1 MRIRPIA
8 IRILPLL
15 LLVTVFSRHG
25 FSGNGHPGDLT
36 GDNRVDSKDQIVLSQ
51 EWYNQGRSNPAVSFV
66 DPALETVA
74 RALLRNVSGEIHARE
89 LGCIESLQIPA
100 GLDLNSLEDLQHFP
114 ALKNLLIQDPQP
126 NDSSLDLAPLA
137 QLTQLATLQIFRVD
151 GTVQMTVDLTPLG
164 ALENLTNLNLGGFE
178 ITGAGALSG
187 LSNLIELEVSNCALA
202 DLSFVSGMEHL
213 IALDVHG
220 NTITNLAPLAALIE
234 LRYLDLS
241 VNNISNITPLTQLV
255 NIQFLALGCNAITNI
270 APLVDNAGLGAGD
283 RVFLAG
289 GDNELDDL
297 SVNTLIPALQ
307 ARGAD
312 VRYGGRVICI
322 SFP

>member
-1 MRIRPIA
+1 MRTRPFAVPALLFLITV
-8 IRILPLL
+8 LPRA
-15 LLVTVFSRHG
+15 VH
-25 FSGNGHPGDLT
+25 SGNGHPGDLT
-36 GDNRVDSKDQIVLSQ
+36 GDNRVDPKDQFVISR
-51 EWYNQGRSNPAVSFV
+51 EWYNQARNNPVVSFV

-74 RALLRNVSGEIHARE
+74 RALLKNVSGEIRARE

-137 QLTQLATLQIFRVD
+137 LLEELNTLQIFRVD
-151 GTVQMTVDLTPLG
+151 GTIQMTVDVTPLG
-164 ALENLTNLNLGGFE
+164 TLENLTNLNLGGFE
-178 ITGAGALSG
+178 ITGTSALAGLT
-187 LSNLIELEVSNCALA
+187 NLIELEISNCELA
-202 DLSFVSGMEHL
+202 DLSFVAGMEHL

-220 NTITNLAPLAALIE
+220 NTITHIAPLAALTE

-241 VNNISNITPLTQLV
+241 LNNISNIMPLSQLV

-270 APLVDNAGLGAGD
+270 EPLVDNPGLGAGD

-289 GDNELDDL
+289 GDNELDDF
-297 SVNTLIPALQ
+297 SVNTLIPTLQ
-307 ARGAD
+307 ARGVD